1 MPLGH
6 DGAASG
12 AAVGPALRALDGAL
26 QTGRSLVSGR
36 RWELMRV
43 ILLSVQA
50 SPWLDRLLQSTTS
63 RYRTQDISLL
73 LWSGFCTSLDCA
85 SDYRTHLGSCACRLV
100 FLLLIAELG
109 KAYVWICV
117 VNLLGVLLLQTLLQV
132 ERPIDVEPSLHRD
145 PMCIDP
151 DTWGFPCVDTHMSV
165 VVLLPAV
172 LQTETLWIQLAIGA
186 VAAYMSLTKLWL
198 ASRFLTQVAGSWL
211 TGFTGLLLGNHGHA
225 KIVSYKL
232 PWMYQ

>member
-1 MPLGH
+1 M
-6 DGAASG
+6 
-12 AAVGPALRALDGAL
+12 LR
-26 QTGRSLVSGR
+26 
-36 RWELMRV
+36 ELMRV
-43 ILLSVQA
+43 I
-50 SPWLDRLLQSTTS
+50 PRRLRGSTACCRARPRGIARKTS
-63 RYRTQDISLL
+63 RCF
-73 LWSGFCTSLDCA
+73 SGPVSAPLCTVRLITDLIRA
-85 SDYRTHLGSCACRLV
+85 LACRLV

-117 VNLLGVLLLQTLLQV
+117 ANLLAVLLLQTLLQV

-145 PMCIDP
+145 PLCVDP

-198 ASRFLTQVAGSWL
+198 ASRFGTQVVGSWL

-225 KIVSYKL
+225 KIVAYKL